1 MKLTD
6 TTYISGAGKS
16 SMVLCL
22 FRVVNLS
29 EGIISI
35 DGVDISQVPLQLL
48 RRKISIIPQDPI
60 LFMGT
65 IRFQLDPF
73 DEYSDDEVWTVIK
86 EVNLHEFIS
95 SLPLG
100 LLDLV
105 QEGGENLSQGQ
116 KQLLCIARALLR
128 NTKVLV
134 IDEGTSACDPHTDA
148 IIQRALR
155 QASVD
160 KEVTVFTIAHRLQTI
175 LDYNRIIV
183 LDQGRLAEFDSP
195 KNLLANERSTIFKAM
210 LSAADKT
217 QEG

>member
-1 MKLTD
+1 
-6 TTYISGAGKS
+6 
-16 SMVLCL
+16 MVLCL
-22 FRVVNLS
+22 FRVVTLS
-29 EGIISI
+29 EGFISI

-48 RRKISIIPQDPI
+48 RTKISIIPQDPI
-60 LFMGT
+60 LFIGT

-73 DEYSDDEVWTVIK
+73 NEYSDEDVWSVIK
-86 EVNLHEFIS
+86 EVNLSEFVS

-134 IDEGTSACDPHTDA
+134 IDEGTSACDPHTDG

-155 QASVD
+155 QASI
-160 KEVTVFTIAHRLQTI
+160 KKKVTVFTIAHRLQTI
-175 LDYNRIIV
+175 LDYDRILV

-195 KNLLANERSTIFKAM
+195 GNLLNGEKGSSMFREM
-210 LSAADKT
+210 LSAADAV
-217 QEG
+217 EINSRIIVEIRGC